1 MAHDRPLPDRSAQ
14 PRRRPRVTAADVA
27 QAAGVSRSAVSRA
40 FTPGAYLDED
50 KRQRILKTAMDL
62 GYRPNAL
69 AASLQGAATDLVGVV
84 VGELSNPYDSEW
96 LTALVSALNT
106 SGKWPI
112 VLGGQAEGLDESVT
126 SILSYPLDA
135 LIVRGGSLDE
145 TLIDNCTKLNIPVI
159 FSGRVI
165 SHPAIDCVA
174 CRNHMGM
181 AQAVT
186 LLLESGRR
194 HIGYIGGPPALSSEQ
209 ERLAGVVERL
219 AEAGLTLTA
228 QVTSDYSFDGGRSA
242 MRRLLQDT
250 SPDAVICANDAM
262 ALGALSFARNVKNL
276 TVPSDLAIVGFDD
289 IAMAAWAEFDLT
301 TVRNPLHETVDEV
314 LRLLEGRLANPQK
327 PGEVVMIHPEL
338 VKRGTH

>member
-1 MAHDRPLPDRSAQ
+1 MAHDRPLADRAAQ
-14 PRRRPRVTAADVA
+14 PRRRARVTAADVA
-27 QAAGVSRSAVSRA
+27 EAAGVSRSAVSRA
-40 FTPGAYLDED
+40 FTPGAYLDAD
-50 KRQRILKTAMDL
+50 KRQLVLKTAMDL

-96 LTALVSALNT
+96 LAALVSALNA

-135 LIVRGGSLDE
+135 LIVRGGSLGE
-145 TLIDNCTKLNIPVI
+145 ALIDNCTKLNIPVI

-165 SHPAIDCVA
+165 SHPAIDCIA

-181 AQAVT
+181 VQAVT

-194 HIGYIGGPPALSSEQ
+194 RIGYIGGPPTLSSEQ

-219 AEAGLTLTA
+219 AEAGLTLAA
-228 QVTSDYSFDGGRSA
+228 QVTSDYSFDGGQSA
-242 MRRLLQDT
+242 MRALLQDT
-250 SPDAVICANDAM
+250 SPDAVVCANDAM
-262 ALGALSFARNVKNL
+262 ALGALSFARNCRNL
-276 TVPSDLAIVGFDD
+276 TVPEDLAIIGFDD
-289 IAMAAWAEFDLT
+289 IAMAAWAEFNLT
-301 TVRNPLHETVDEV
+301 TVRNPLAKTVDEV

-327 PGEVVMIHPEL
+327 PGEVVMIDPDL